1 MKIVTIVESMLQ
13 VVKMAPV
20 SRCLNDKN
28 ITEVIVNTGLQDNK
42 DGNIC
47 ADKSKTSKIDYYL
60 NVVSNLQGE
69 QTALMLEKIEE
80 LLFNEKPALV
90 VVCGSSNSAL
100 AGALAASKMQ
110 IAIAHIGSG
119 VRSYNRLLPEE
130 INSVVVDKVSTLL
143 FCSDENSVD
152 NLKKEGIVDS
162 KSGNNPDSHENEHF
176 YTVKNVGEVLF
187 DTVLSGL
194 KIAGEKPNMHDKPEL
209 INNETRG
216 DGNATGKI
224 ADHLI
229 EFLR

>member
-1 MKIVTIVESMLQ
+1 MKIVTIVENMLQ
-13 VVKMAPV
+13 LVKMAPI
-20 SRCLNDKN
+20 SRCLHNKN
-28 ITEVIVNTGLQDNK
+28 ITEVIVNTGLQDDK
-42 DGNIC
+42 DGNIG

-80 LLFNEKPALV
+80 ILFNEKPALM

-130 INSVVVDKVSTLL
+130 INSVVVDKVSTFL
-143 FCSDENSVD
+143 FCPDESSVD
-152 NLKKEGIVDS
+152 NLKKEGIVDCE
-162 KSGNNPDSHENEHF
+162 SGNNQDSHENEHF
-176 YTVKNVGEVLF
+176 YTVKNVGDVLS
-187 DTVLSGL
+187 DTVLSDL
-194 KIAGEKPNMHDKPEL
+194 EITGEKPNIPDKPEL

-216 DGNATGKI
+216 DGNTAGKI